1 MSFFYCAKSDSI
13 ATLAIDGTCL
23 CLAKKLNCHQTIIH
37 VSLSDFYKWL
47 LASMAKK
54 SKFLSW
60 FGFGK
65 SDKQQAE
72 QAAKEADNQKQIQ
85 EQQRIEAEKAEAER
99 LEQERIAAEQAEAER
114 LEQERIAAESAEAE
128 RLEQERIA
136 AEKAEAERL
145 EQERIA
151 AEKAEA
157 ERLAQEQQAAEQQRQ
172 EQQARLAEQEAAM
185 KLEQERVAAEQ
196 AQREAEQVAAQKA
209 EAERLEQERIAAEKA
224 EAERLEQERI
234 AAEKAQAERLEQERI
249 SAEKAEAERL
259 DQERIAAEKAEAERL
274 EQERIAAEKAE
285 AERLEQERIAA
296 EKAEAERLEQE
307 RIAAEKEEAE
317 RLEQERI
324 AAEKAEAE
332 RLEQERIAAEKA
344 EAERIEQERI
354 AAEKA
359 EAERLEQERIAAE
372 KAEADRLEQERIAAE
387 KAEAERLEQEK
398 AAQAAA
404 EKPKKEGFFARL
416 KKGLLKTRVNIG
428 SGFAS
433 IFSGKK
439 IDDELFEELETQ
451 LLTADLGVDTTMKL
465 IDNLTDAADRKQLKD
480 GDALYEL
487 MKQEMASMLKTAE
500 QPLVV
505 SGDKKPFVILMVG
518 VNGVGKTTTI
528 GKLAKQFQNEGKS
541 VMLAAG
547 DTFRAAAV
555 EQLQVWGERNSIP
568 VIAQHTGADSASVV
582 FDAFQAAK
590 ARNVDVLIADTAGRL
605 QNKDNLMQ
613 ELEKIA
619 RVMKKIDP
627 DAPHEVMLTIDAGTG
642 QNAISQVKLFN
653 ECVGLTGITLSK
665 LDGTAKGGV
674 IFAVADKFNIPI
686 RYIGV
691 GEGIDDLRTFNSSDF
706 IDALFSQ
713 DEDDA

>member
-1 MSFFYCAKSDSI
+1 
-13 ATLAIDGTCL
+13 
-23 CLAKKLNCHQTIIH
+23 
-37 VSLSDFYKWL
+37 
-47 LASMAKK
+47 MAKK
-54 SKFLSW
+54 NKFLSW

-65 SDKQQAE
+65 SEKQQTE
-72 QAAKEADNQKQIQ
+72 QAAKEADNQKQLE
-85 EQQRIEAEKAEAER
+85 EQQCIEAEKAET
-99 LEQERIAAEQAEAER
+99 
-114 LEQERIAAESAEAE
+114 
-128 RLEQERIA
+128 
-136 AEKAEAERL
+136 ERL

-157 ERLAQEQQAAEQQRQ
+157 ERLAQEQQAAEQQRLEQ
-172 EQQARLAEQEAAM
+172 QARLAEQEAAMKLEQERLAAEKAEREAEQAAAEKAEAERLEQERIAVEKAEAERLAQEQQAAEQQRLEQQARLAEQEAAM
-185 KLEQERVAAEQ
+185 KLEQERVAAEK
-196 AQREAEQVAAQKA
+196 AQREAEQVAVEQAEAERVEQERIAAEKAQ
-209 EAERLEQERIAAEKA
+209 AERLEQERIAAEKA

-234 AAEKAQAERLEQERI
+234 AAEKAQAERVEQERI
-249 SAEKAEAERL
+249 AAEKAQAERVE
-259 DQERIAAEKAEAERL
+259 QERIAAEKAEAERVEQERIAAEKAEAERVEQERIAAEKAQAERV

-296 EKAEAERLEQE
+296 EKAEAERV
-307 RIAAEKEEAE
+307 
-317 RLEQERI
+317 
-324 AAEKAEAE
+324 
-332 RLEQERIAAEKA
+332 
-344 EAERIEQERI
+344 
-354 AAEKA
+354 
-359 EAERLEQERIAAE
+359 
-372 KAEADRLEQERIAAE
+372 
-387 KAEAERLEQEK
+387 EQEK
-398 AAQAAA
+398 AAQAAT

-487 MKQEMASMLKTAE
+487 MKQEMADMLKTAE

-528 GKLAKQFQNEGKS
+528 GKLAKQFQSEGKS

-691 GEGIDDLRTFNSSDF
+691 GEGIDDLRTFNSNDF

>member
-72 QAAKEADNQKQIQ
+72 QAAKEADNQKQIE

-99 LEQERIAAEQAEAER
+99 LEQERIAAEKV
-114 LEQERIAAESAEAE
+114 EAE

-259 DQERIAAEKAEAERL
+259 

-372 KAEADRLEQERIAAE
+372 KAEAERLEQERIAAEKAEADRLEQERIAAE

-439 IDDELFEELETQ
+439 IDDDLFEELETQ

>member
-1 MSFFYCAKSDSI
+1 MS
-13 ATLAIDGTCL
+13 
-23 CLAKKLNCHQTIIH
+23 
-37 VSLSDFYKWL
+37 WL
-47 LASMAKK
+47 
-54 SKFLSW
+54 
-60 FGFGK
+60 GFGK
-65 SDKQQAE
+65 SDKKQAE
-72 QAAKEADNQKQIQ
+72 QKAEADKQQALAEQ
-85 EQQRIEAEKAEAER
+85 EAKRLEEERVAAEKAEQERVAAEQAEKLAIERANAELLAKEQAEAEQQRVEQQNRLAEQAEAQRLEQERATAEQAEAKRLEQERAAAEQERAAAEQAEAQRIEQERIAAQQAEAQRIEQERAAAQQAEAQRIEQERAAAEQAEAQR
-99 LEQERIAAEQAEAER
+99 LEQERIAAEQAEAQRIEQERIAAEQAEAQRIEQERIAAEQAEAQRIELERAAAEQAETQRLEQERAAAEQAEAQRIEQERIAAEQAEAQRIEQARIATEQAEVQR
-114 LEQERIAAESAEAE
+114 LEQERIAAE
-128 RLEQERIA
+128 
-136 AEKAEAERL
+136 
-145 EQERIA
+145 
-151 AEKAEA
+151 
-157 ERLAQEQQAAEQQRQ
+157 QA
-172 EQQARLAEQEAAM
+172 
-185 KLEQERVAAEQ
+185 K
-196 AQREAEQVAAQKA
+196 
-209 EAERLEQERIAAEKA
+209 
-224 EAERLEQERI
+224 
-234 AAEKAQAERLEQERI
+234 
-249 SAEKAEAERL
+249 
-259 DQERIAAEKAEAERL
+259 
-274 EQERIAAEKAE
+274 
-285 AERLEQERIAA
+285 
-296 EKAEAERLEQE
+296 
-307 RIAAEKEEAE
+307 KE
-317 RLEQERI
+317 
-324 AAEKAEAE
+324 
-332 RLEQERIAAEKA
+332 
-344 EAERIEQERI
+344 
-354 AAEKA
+354 
-359 EAERLEQERIAAE
+359 
-372 KAEADRLEQERIAAE
+372 
-387 KAEAERLEQEK
+387 
-398 AAQAAA
+398 
-404 EKPKKEGFFARL
+404 EKPKKEGFFSRL

-428 SGFAS
+428 AGFSS

-439 IDDELFEELETQ
+439 IDDDLFEELETQ

-465 IDNLTDAADRKQLKD
+465 IDRLTDGANRKQLKD

-487 MKQEMASMLKTAE
+487 MKQEMAAMLKTAE
-500 QPLVV
+500 QPLTIPAE
-505 SGDKKPFVILMVG
+505 KKPFVILMVG

-642 QNAISQVKLFN
+642 QNAISQVNLFN
-653 ECVGLTGITLSK
+653 QCVGLTGITLSK

-691 GEGIDDLRTFNSSDF
+691 GEGIDDLRSFKSDDF

>member
-1 MSFFYCAKSDSI
+1 
-13 ATLAIDGTCL
+13 
-23 CLAKKLNCHQTIIH
+23 
-37 VSLSDFYKWL
+37 
-47 LASMAKK
+47 MAKK
-54 SKFLSW
+54 SKFMSW
-60 FGFGK
+60 LGFGK
-65 SDKQQAE
+65 SDKKQAEADKQQALAQQQEAERLAAEKAEAEREEQARIAAEKAQAERLAIEKANAELLAKEQAEAQAQQQAQAARLAEQEAQMRLEQERMAAQRAEQQRLDTEREQAE
-72 QAAKEADNQKQIQ
+72 QDEKLAIEKANAELLAKEQAEAQVQQQAQAARLAEQ
-85 EQQRIEAEKAEAER
+85 EAQMRLEQERVAAEKAEAER
-99 LEQERIAAEQAEAER
+99 LEQERIAQEQAEAERAEQQRIAAEQAEAERLEQQRIAAEQAEAER
-114 LEQERIAAESAEAE
+114 LEQERIAQEQGEAERAEQERIVAEAEAERLEQQRIAAEQAEAE

-136 AEKAEAERL
+136 QEQAEAERA

-151 AEKAEA
+151 AE
-157 ERLAQEQQAAEQQRQ
+157 
-172 EQQARLAEQEAAM
+172 
-185 KLEQERVAAEQ
+185 
-196 AQREAEQVAAQKA
+196 
-209 EAERLEQERIAAEKA
+209 
-224 EAERLEQERI
+224 
-234 AAEKAQAERLEQERI
+234 
-249 SAEKAEAERL
+249 
-259 DQERIAAEKAEAERL
+259 
-274 EQERIAAEKAE
+274 
-285 AERLEQERIAA
+285 
-296 EKAEAERLEQE
+296 
-307 RIAAEKEEAE
+307 
-317 RLEQERI
+317 
-324 AAEKAEAE
+324 
-332 RLEQERIAAEKA
+332 
-344 EAERIEQERI
+344 
-354 AAEKA
+354 
-359 EAERLEQERIAAE
+359 
-372 KAEADRLEQERIAAE
+372 AEADRLEQERITAE
-387 KAEAERLEQEK
+387 LAKEEAKL
-398 AAQAAA
+398 A
-404 EKPKKEGFFARL
+404 EKPKKEGFFSRL

-439 IDDELFEELETQ
+439 IDDDLFEDLETQ

-465 IDNLTDAADRKQLKD
+465 IDSLTDAANRKQLKD
-480 GDALYEL
+480 GDALYDL
-487 MKQEMASMLKTAE
+487 MKQEMAAMLKTAE
-500 QPLVV
+500 QPLEIRA
-505 SGDKKPFVILMVG
+505 DKKPFVILMVG

-642 QNAISQVKLFN
+642 QNAISQVNLFN
-653 ECVGLTGITLSK
+653 QCVGLTGITLSK

-691 GEGIDDLRTFNSSDF
+691 GEGIDDLRAFKSDDF

>member
-1 MSFFYCAKSDSI
+1 AMK
-13 ATLAIDGTCL
+13 
-23 CLAKKLNCHQTIIH
+23 
-37 VSLSDFYKWL
+37 
-47 LASMAKK
+47 
-54 SKFLSW
+54 
-60 FGFGK
+60 
-65 SDKQQAE
+65 
-72 QAAKEADNQKQIQ
+72 
-85 EQQRIEAEKAEAER
+85 
-99 LEQERIAAEQAEAER
+99 LEQERVAAEKAQREAEQA
-114 LEQERIAAESAEAE
+114 
-128 RLEQERIA
+128 A

-157 ERLAQEQQAAEQQRQ
+157 ERLAQEQQAAEQERR

-185 KLEQERVAAEQ
+185 KLEQERVAAEK
-196 AQREAEQVAAQKA
+196 AQREAEQ
-209 EAERLEQERIAAEKA
+209 
-224 EAERLEQERI
+224 
-234 AAEKAQAERLEQERI
+234 
-249 SAEKAEAERL
+249 
-259 DQERIAAEKAEAERL
+259 AEAERL

-307 RIAAEKEEAE
+307 RIAAEKAEAE
-317 RLEQERI
+317 RLDQERI
-324 AAEKAEAE
+324 AADEAE
-332 RLEQERIAAEKA
+332 RV
-344 EAERIEQERI
+344 
-354 AAEKA
+354 
-359 EAERLEQERIAAE
+359 
-372 KAEADRLEQERIAAE
+372 
-387 KAEAERLEQEK
+387 EQEK

-487 MKQEMASMLKTAE
+487 MKQEMADMLKTAE

-691 GEGIDDLRTFNSSDF
+691 GEGIDDLRTFNSNDF